1 MLAGGRARAIGV
13 SNFSQ
18 RHLENLFNQTSVVPA
33 VNQVELH
40 PFFTQPALRAFHA
53 ANGIATQAWSP
64 LGGVNR
70 YRPAD
75 ASDVKNPLEHPTI
88 VELAPKYGKT
98 PAQIV
103 LRWHI
108 EHGVSAIPKSVK
120 PNRIAENFSIF
131 DFTLTPGEVA
141 AIDAL
146 DTGIRGGPD
155 PELINT
161 ELYPLK
167 VEN

>member
-1 MLAGGRARAIGV
+1 V
-13 SNFSQ
+13 
-18 RHLENLFNQTSVVPA
+18 ENT
-33 VNQVELH
+33 
-40 PFFTQPALRAFHA
+40 
-53 ANGIATQAWSP
+53 
-64 LGGVNR
+64 
-70 YRPAD
+70 
-75 ASDVKNPLEHPTI
+75 LEHTTI
-88 VELAPKYGKT
+88 VELAAKYGKT
-98 PAQIV
+98 PTQVV

-120 PNRIAENFSIF
+120 PHRIKENFGVF
-131 DFTLTPGEVA
+131 DFTLTPVEIV

-161 ELYPLK
+161 QLYPLK